1 MAKGE
6 TKKKWEDE
14 NLVRINLS
22 LNRTYDADILTAVE
36 KALEATGTE
45 SRGAVLKRWIR
56 TGMELDK
63 QANK

>member
-1 MAKGE
+1 VATGE
-6 TKKKWEDE
+6 TKRKWEAE

-22 LNRTYDADILTAVE
+22 LNRSNDADILDAVD
-36 KALEATGTE
+36 KALGSSEE

-56 TGMELDK
+56 AGMELDK

>member
-1 MAKGE
+1 MATGE
-6 TKKKWEDE
+6 TKRKWEAD

-22 LNRTYDADILTAVE
+22 LNRGNDADILDAVE
-36 KALEATGTE
+36 NALDSGEE

>member
-1 MAKGE
+1 MATGE
-6 TKKKWEDE
+6 TKRKWEAD

-22 LNRTYDADILTAVE
+22 LNRGNDADILDAVE
-36 KALEATGTE
+36 KALDSGEE

>member
-1 MAKGE
+1 MATGE

-14 NLVRINLS
+14 NMVRINLS

-36 KALEATGTE
+36 KALEASTTE

-56 TGMELDK
+56 AGMELDR

>member
-1 MAKGE
+1 MATGE

-22 LNRTYDADILTAVE
+22 LNRTYDADILSAVE
-36 KALEATGTE
+36 KALGSAETE

-56 TGMELDK
+56 IGIELDK
-63 QANK
+63 QAK

>member
-1 MAKGE
+1 MATGE
-6 TKKKWEDE
+6 TKRKWEEE

-22 LNRTYDADILTAVE
+22 LNRGNDADILDAVE
-36 KALEATGTE
+36 KALDSGEE

-56 TGMELDK
+56 AGIELDK

>member
-22 LNRTYDADILTAVE
+22 LNRTYDADILAAVDA
-36 KALEATGTE
+36 ALDRSDE

-56 TGMELDK
+56 IGMGLDK

>member
-1 MAKGE
+1 MATGE

-22 LNRTYDADILTAVE
+22 LNRTYDADILSAVE
-36 KALEATGTE
+36 KALGASETE

-56 TGMELDK
+56 AGIELDSK
-63 QANK
+63 ARK